1 MGIKRINIEIP
12 KMNYK
17 VISVYVKS
25 NDKVVKLDEN
35 DLMFMTVKEHSFSK
49 NKEIE
54 KALGNGITYN
64 DDTGAYDITIE
75 PEDTKNMEIGKEY
88 GYDIT
93 IYFEQIKPIQKII
106 GEFKITDQYTD
117 KEVN

>member
-35 DLMFMTVKEHSFSK
+35 DLMFMTVK
-49 NKEIE
+49 
-54 KALGNGITYN
+54 
-64 DDTGAYDITIE
+64 
-75 PEDTKNMEIGKEY
+75 
-88 GYDIT
+88 
-93 IYFEQIKPIQKII
+93 
-106 GEFKITDQYTD
+106 
-117 KEVN
+117 